1 LLKAIKMSHKLA
13 SLALVLSFLLAC
25 SKPDPVKIKQEVYPI
40 PGNTFFPEGIA
51 YSAQA
56 GVFFTGSTTNGDVV
70 QVDVETGLTE
80 LFASGPKQGRG
91 DCRGMK
97 VDSKDRLWICGGE
110 ENKVHVLDAQGML
123 LRSWDLKA
131 LYNSGFIN
139 DCAADEQYIYF
150 TDSRVQKIYR
160 AKTSGGEPGMVEDW
174 LNFTNQQI
182 PYGTGFNANGIVLTP
197 DGKYII
203 IVVSN
208 TGKLY
213 RIDRSSKAIIE
224 IIINTPVTAGDGLWL
239 VGETLYVSRNATNK
253 IFPVK
258 LYDDYSRGIVGVEFG
273 DNLMFNT
280 TIAKA
285 GNYFLVVNSQLNKRP
300 SATNPAPPPV
310 DLPFTISR
318 VAIP

>member
-1 LLKAIKMSHKLA
+1 MRYILA
-13 SLALVLSFLLAC
+13 SLVLVLCFLLAC
-25 SKPDPVKIKQEVYPI
+25 TKHDPIKIKQETYTI
-40 PGNTFFPEGIA
+40 PGSTFFPEGIA
-51 YSAQA
+51 FSSYARA
-56 GVFFTGSTTNGDVV
+56 FFTGSTTNGDVV
-70 QVDVETGLTE
+70 QVDVETGVAS
-80 LFASGPKQGRG
+80 LFAAGSKQARS

-97 VDSKDRLWICGGE
+97 VDSKNRLWICGGE
-110 ENKVHVLDAQGML
+110 ENKVHVLDTKGILIQ
-123 LRSWDLKA
+123 SWDLKA
-131 LYNSGFIN
+131 MYNSGFLN
-139 DCAADEQYIYF
+139 DCAVDEQYIYF

-160 AKTSGGEPGMVEDW
+160 AKTSGSEPGAVEEW

-197 DGKYII
+197 DGKYVI

-208 TGKLY
+208 SGKLY

-239 VGETLYVSRNATNK
+239 IGQTLYVSRNATNK

-258 LYDDYSRGIVGVEFG
+258 LADDYSKGSVGVEFG
-273 DNLMFNT
+273 DNLLFNT

-285 GNYFLVVNSQLNKRP
+285 GNYFLVVNSQLNRRP
-300 SATNPAPPPV
+300 GPTNPSPPPV
-310 DLPFTISR
+310 QLPFTVSR